1 MKGEDNS
8 TYSKINVLHGL
19 FDECNI
25 PYSELS
31 FEFRPDEGEN
41 NEEDELILEISE
53 KICTFADR

>member
-31 FEFRPDEGEN
+31 FEFRPDEGDN
-41 NEEDELILEISE
+41 NEEDE
-53 KICTFADR
+53 